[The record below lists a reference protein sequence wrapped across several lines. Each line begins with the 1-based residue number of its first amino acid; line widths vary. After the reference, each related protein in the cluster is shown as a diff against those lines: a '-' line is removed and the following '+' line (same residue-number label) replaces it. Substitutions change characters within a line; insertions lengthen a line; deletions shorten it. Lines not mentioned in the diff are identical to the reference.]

1 LRPLFLCYKN
11 KELVYFRELSYGGMP
26 IAELRHLTGRIEELY
41 VAMMTLGQLAD
52 SVNQRG
58 YDVVSSTGRLCCT
71 KIS

>member
-1 LRPLFLCYKN
+1 MGGLPGNAYCRIKAFNRKN
-11 KELVYFRELSYGGMP
+11 W
-26 IAELRHLTGRIEELY
+26 ELY